1 MVSLNSIRRKFHT
14 ARSFPGH
21 DRRLFIQA
29 WFILLLVDLGLRLLS
44 FRRVQGWL
52 ARGQSW
58 LEIGDY
64 NLVRDEIRRTRKL
77 VDLAARY
84 SPYRMTCL
92 RRSLTMQR
100 LLAQQGIRSEL
111 RFGARR
117 EKDALQAHAWLEYQ
131 GIPIGEPETLD
142 ERFTPLVGFSSKHLS
157 NS

>member
-1 MVSLNSIRRKFHT
+1 
-14 ARSFPGH
+14 
-21 DRRLFIQA
+21 
-29 WFILLLVDLGLRLLS
+29 
-44 FRRVQGWL
+44 
-52 ARGQSW
+52 
-58 LEIGDY
+58 
-64 NLVRDEIRRTRKL
+64 
-77 VDLAARY
+77 
-84 SPYRMTCL
+84 MTCL